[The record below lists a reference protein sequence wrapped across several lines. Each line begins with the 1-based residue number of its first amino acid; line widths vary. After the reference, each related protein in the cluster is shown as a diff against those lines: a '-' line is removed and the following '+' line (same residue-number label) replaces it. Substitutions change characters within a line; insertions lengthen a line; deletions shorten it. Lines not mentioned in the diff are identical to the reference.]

1 MKTLF
6 LAGKQIAIFLLK
18 YINNQAF
25 RPSRNQT
32 LILFM
37 QGTKSCT
44 QFLPL
49 PKCVSTT
56 LIAFHADNSLIS
68 YPDSIKQIIPINIV
82 PNK

>member
-6 LAGKQIAIFLLK
+6 LAGKQVAVFFVK
-18 YINNQAF
+18 KGYHQTF
-25 RPSRNQT
+25 RHSRNQT

-49 PKCVSTT
+49 PKFVSTT
-56 LIAFHADNSLIS
+56 LIAFLIDNSVILC
-68 YPDSIKQIIPINIV
+68 PELVK
-82 PNK
+82 